1 MLAAIAAVSIPVI
14 IEWLFRK
21 RKRQVELPTI
31 RFLLRNKEQEKIR
44 RQDRLLLLLRM
55 FALFLLALAL
65 ARPLLRRGQE
75 ERHVVVL
82 LDGTASMH
90 QLVGTTDAFG
100 VAQREAARI
109 VRGLPEGGTAVV
121 GFLSDAAETLVEK
134 GEDVHTAAAKVEAK
148 RAGSG
153 AAPIADGLAWIKNH
167 VTEPDSEVYI
177 FSDFQKSTWL
187 HPATTSAEVSARLSE
202 IAAGNKVY
210 LVDTGAAAKFNLMV
224 TRLRPQ
230 EWVMSARM
238 PVTFMATVECTGE
251 PPKGATASATFLV
264 NDAKKAHRDIEV
276 GKDPVELRFDYTFPK
291 AGEYKIELV
300 VEGNDLPHP
309 VDNRRL
315 YIAKVPE
322 DFGVLIL
329 DETAGSPMADSTY
342 LARAIAPPW
351 RAGMPKVSRF
361 ATKVVHPAQILRE
374 NLARDYIAV
383 VLIGSDFLRDDIV
396 KKLERYVGDGG
407 ALWLFMG
414 PRVNLRDYNRLLYR
428 DGKGL
433 MPCRLKAKVAVQRP
447 ATARNKDVY
456 PDFGGSAWAPTASLS
471 TTLPSED
478 AGVSRIIELET
489 KPGADSRVK
498 VRLSNGV
505 PCVVERDYGRG
516 KVLVVNFTA
525 GTEWTYLPT
534 RPEFGIL
541 AQEIL
546 RYLVGN
552 PDKSVNLEVG
562 QPFRQPVFVS
572 PQYLL
577 LYYPDQSRVPV
588 RPERRA
594 DVKDAWFINFKDT
607 NQQGLYQFKE
617 VQPEVLARR
626 SFVVNQ
632 GTAEGDLARLERGSF
647 DEAIGLGSCEWVGP
661 RTSLADKVEELHAKT
676 RLAPWILWALAATLA
691 LESFLAVR
699 FGRRRGGAPT

>member
-1 MLAAIAAVSIPVI
+1 MAAVSIPLI

-55 FALFLLALAL
+55 FALFLLVLAL
-65 ARPLLRRGQE
+65 TRPLLRRGQE

-100 VAQREAARI
+100 IAQREAATI
-109 VRGLPEGGTAVV
+109 VRDLPKDGTAAV
-121 GFLSDAAETLVEK
+121 GFLGDGVETLVEK
-134 GEDVHTAAAKVEAK
+134 GEDVHTAAGKIEAK

-153 AAPIADGLAWIKNH
+153 AAPMAEGLAWIKKH
-167 VTEPDSEVYI
+167 ATEPDSEIYI

-187 HPATTSAEVSARLSE
+187 HQATTSAEVSGKLNG

-210 LVDTGAAAKFNLMV
+210 LVDAGADAKFNLMV

-251 PPKGATASATFLV
+251 PPKDTTATVTFLV
-264 NDAKKAHRDIEV
+264 NDAKKGHDEIEIGKEPV
-276 GKDPVELRFDYTFPK
+276 GLRFDYTFPK
-291 AGEYKIELV
+291 AGEYKVELV
-300 VEGNDLPHP
+300 VEGNKLPHP
-309 VDNRRL
+309 IDNRRL

-322 DFGVLIL
+322 DVGVLIL
-329 DETAGSPMADSTY
+329 DETAGSPTADSIY
-342 LARAIAPPW
+342 LARAVAPPW
-351 RAGMPKVSRF
+351 RPGMPKVSRF
-361 ATKVVHPAQILRE
+361 ATKTVHPAQILRE
-374 NLARDYIAV
+374 NLTRDYIAV

-414 PRVNLRDYNRLLYR
+414 PRVNLRDYNRLLYC

-433 MPCRLKAKVAVQRP
+433 MPCRLKAKVTVQRL
-447 ATARNKDVY
+447 ATAKDKDVY
-456 PDFGGSAWAPTASLS
+456 PRFGESAWAPTARLS
-471 TTLPSED
+471 AGPPNED

-505 PCVVERDYGRG
+505 PCVVEQDYGSG

-552 PDKSVNLEVG
+552 PDKAVNLEVG

-588 RPERRA
+588 RPERRT
-594 DVKDAWFINFKDT
+594 DVKDAWLINFRDT

-617 VQPEVLARR
+617 VQPEFLARR

-632 GTAEGDLARLERGSF
+632 SAAEGDLAHLDRASF
-647 DEAIGLGSCEWVGP
+647 DEAIGLGACEWVGP
-661 RTSLADKVEELHAKT
+661 RTSLADKVTELHAKT
-676 RLAPWILWALAATLA
+676 RLAPWILWALAAALA